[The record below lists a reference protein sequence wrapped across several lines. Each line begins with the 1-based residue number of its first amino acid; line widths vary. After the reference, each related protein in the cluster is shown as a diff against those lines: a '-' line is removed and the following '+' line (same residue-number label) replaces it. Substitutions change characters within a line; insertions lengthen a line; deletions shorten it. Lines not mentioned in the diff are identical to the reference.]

1 MELILW
7 LQYCVSGLVLCGL
20 CIIGLFG
27 NTLTLYILNV
37 NEDMRRQSINIYLTV
52 LALYDNGVLL
62 NAILMLGVPALYI
75 IPTYKHQYIT
85 DFNATSSLLNSD
97 QLEFNNTA
105 VFYDNESPLSQN
117 QIETTYNISN
127 ITNSPIEN
135 TRYSVVYNPLHLYI
149 KIVYPLALISQT
161 GSIWTTCLI
170 TAERYL
176 AVCHPFKSL
185 TLSTR
190 SRAIWALIA
199 VTICDIVFN
208 LPRFAE
214 IDMTDE
220 HVGQSSLRKNR
231 LYYWLYYIC
240 LNLTFFY
247 IIPLSLLTF
256 LNIKI
261 YLAVRSASCNR
272 GSLTRSQERELN
284 LASMLVLL
292 VAIFLACNAP
302 AFVVH
307 CLELVNPP
315 YLGIAVMFSN
325 LLVCLNSSVNFLIYC
340 IFGKKFREKLKEVF
354 KCKKKRK
361 PRKTSSTHRHYYF
374 GGSFVA
380 DTFV

>member
-1 MELILW
+1 MELNLW
-7 LQYCVSGLVLCGL
+7 LQYIISGVVLCGL

-75 IPTYKHQYIT
+75 IPTYRHQYIT
-85 DFNATSSLLNSD
+85 DFNINSSLFNSN
-97 QLEFNNTA
+97 QLEINNTT
-105 VFYDNESPLSQN
+105 VFYDNEPPLSQN
-117 QIETTYNISN
+117 QIETTYNFLN
-127 ITNSPIEN
+127 ETDDRIEN
-135 TRYSVVYNPLHLYI
+135 TSYSVVYNPLHLYI
-149 KIVYPLALISQT
+149 KFVYPLALISQT

-208 LPRFAE
+208 LPRFVE
-214 IDMTDE
+214 TDVTDD
-220 HVGQSSLRKNR
+220 HVRQSELRKDR

-240 LNLTFFY
+240 LNLSLVY
-247 IIPLSLLTF
+247 IIPLSLLSF

-302 AFVVH
+302 AFIIH
-307 CLELVNPP
+307 CLELVDPP
-315 YLGIAVMFSN
+315 YLGVAVLFSN

-354 KCKKKRK
+354 KCKSKRK
-361 PRKTSSTHRHYYF
+361 PIKTSSAHRHYYF